1 MSIVLARID
10 NRLIHGQVL
19 ESWVPH
25 TRANCIV
32 VASDSLA
39 ALPMQKLLMKA
50 AVPKGIRVEI
60 ESVEMASQL
69 IGSREMAGSRILVL
83 FSTSADSLHAYQ
95 LGMGFE
101 ELNLGN
107 MHGGEG
113 KIRVS
118 CTLALDEEDVQ
129 NLRCLEEGGVHIV
142 SQCFPSDRK
151 LNWEKL
157 IPVQKKQ
164 YGL

>member
-32 VASDSLA
+32 VASDSLGA
-39 ALPMQKLLMKA
+39 FPMQKTLMKA

-60 ESVEMASQL
+60 ESVQAAVQLLGSQDL
-69 IGSREMAGSRILVL
+69 SSFRVLVL
-83 FSTSADSLHAYQ
+83 FSTSADSLLAHE
-95 LGMGFE
+95 LGLAFH

-113 KIRVS
+113 KFRVS

-129 NLRCLEEGGVHIV
+129 NLRSLEADGIQIV

-151 LNWEKL
+151 MSWEKL
-157 IPVQKKQ
+157 IPGDKRH